1 MPIVNFELKSID
13 AERFTERGAAIKNIR
28 VDHNSSVTRMT
39 QVDKD
44 NCIIGFRFTANYKG
58 MGRIEIEGQLV
69 YQGDNVSNL
78 ASYWSKE
85 NQMPSN
91 IANEVHST
99 VISNCIP
106 EAVFIARDL
115 QLPPPIPLPKVNIPD
130 PKDTGKKKRKGGMEV
145 A

>member
-1 MPIVNFELKSID
+1 MPIANFELKSID
-13 AERFTERGAAIKNIR
+13 AERFTEKGATRKNIR

-39 QVDKD
+39 QVDKN

-58 MGRIEIEGQLV
+58 MGRIEIEGQLT
-69 YQGDNVSNL
+69 YRGDIPDL
-78 ASYWSKE
+78 AAHWNKE
-85 NQMPSN
+85 NQMPSK

-130 PKDTGKKKRKGGMEV
+130 KKNQKKKKRKGGMEV